1 MMRHRHQRIVIGLE
15 LEAYTIETPEYSIGR
30 QMAFP
35 RKGVGEKG
43 ERFAR
48 DWSIGTEYNSHPF
61 STIREGFF
69 LLKAGLRK
77 YARRRY
83 RTLSRSKK
91 GRELFLVGGWRDRY
105 AGAHIHVSDALEPLT
120 QKTARRLAWHLHD
133 HIPLLIAVCAN
144 SPVWADEITNVCSN
158 RVLGA
163 SRTYFRPIDRRRL
176 TQRAFD
182 EMLFSRERRRKPA
195 TLEIRICDS
204 NVPEFVMTAA
214 CLVKAVA
221 LNRAEGGAAS
231 NTITKAAYL
240 HSRRE
245 AAALGM
251 RARLCWKGEWM
262 SASRYLDRFI
272 WTYRRQLDEMDVP
285 DEIWT
290 TFKLLKRKINGAAII
305 HAAARLAHAEHPQ
318 TWQRRFAKRY
328 VNALDRLL
336 SGDSILD
343 FAERLH
349 APVPDVDE
357 VWLGRRSL
365 RLAG

>member
-1 MMRHRHQRIVIGLE
+1 MMRYRHQRIVIGVE
-15 LEAYTIETPEYSIGR
+15 LEAYTIETPDYSIGR

-83 RTLSRSKK
+83 RTLSRSRK
-91 GRELFLVGGWRDRY
+91 GREILLVGGWRDRY

-120 QKTARRLAWHLHD
+120 KKTARKLAWHLHD
-133 HIPLLIAVCAN
+133 HLPLLIAVCAN
-144 SPVWADEITNVCSN
+144 SPVWADEITDVCSN

-163 SRTYFRPIDRRRL
+163 SRTYFRPIDRREL
-176 TQRAFD
+176 TQRTYD
-182 EMLFSRERRRKPA
+182 EMLFSHGRRRKPT

-204 NVPEFVMTAA
+204 NIPEFVIAA
-214 CLVKAVA
+214 ASIVKAVA
-221 LNRAEGGAAS
+221 FNWTDGAAAS

-240 HSRRE
+240 RSRRD
-245 AAALGM
+245 AAARGM
-251 RARLCWKGEWM
+251 RARLCWKGEWI
-262 SASRYLDRFI
+262 SAARYLDRFI
-272 WTYRRQLDEMDVP
+272 WAHRRQLDDMDIP
-285 DEIWT
+285 EEIWT
-290 TFKLLKRKINGAAII
+290 TFKLLKRRINGAAMLR
-305 HAAARLAHAEHPQ
+305 AAARLAHAEHPQ

-349 APVPDVDE
+349 VPAPDVE
-357 VWLGRRSL
+357 GVWLGRRSL
-365 RLAG
+365 KLAG